1 MGRSSFET
9 HSKPTCGLFDE
20 LLGQGH
26 TIIKVEMKNGR
37 FETSLK
43 DHRAPFAR
51 IRILIIKNV
60 KVVAHLER
68 ILMTN

>member
-37 FETSLK
+37 FETSFK
-43 DHRAPFAR
+43 NDRAPLAL
-51 IRILIIKNV
+51 ITISIIKNF
-60 KVVAHLER
+60 KVMAHTMLR
-68 ILMTN
+68 AF

>member
-43 DHRAPFAR
+43 NDR
-51 IRILIIKNV
+51 
-60 KVVAHLER
+60 AHLA
-68 ILMTN
+68 

>member
-37 FETSLK
+37 FETS
-43 DHRAPFAR
+43 F
-51 IRILIIKNV
+51 KNDR
-60 KVVAHLER
+60 AHLA
-68 ILMTN
+68 